1 VYIKVCSSSN
11 LQPLAVKH
19 GLAFC
24 QAKLAFAGYLMPEEQ
39 MAEEEEDE
47 DDEMDEEYTPEMADE
62 LMRRGLILGGGLISM
77 PCVFKTQY
85 TKVANDVCAHHASMY
100 AMVLR

>member
-1 VYIKVCSSSN
+1 
-11 LQPLAVKH
+11 
-19 GLAFC
+19 
-24 QAKLAFAGYLMPEEQ
+24 

-77 PCVFKTQY
+77 PSVFKTQY
-85 TKVANDVCAHHASMY
+85 TKVPCDVCAHHASMY
-100 AMVLR
+100 ARFLV